1 MLWVPCWIS
10 YAYMFK
16 FIKKCDNTDHYVLAH
31 IIEWA
36 LAQMA
41 PWEQCCRPQINYD
54 ENLSIY
60 VQLN

>member
-1 MLWVPCWIS
+1 
-10 YAYMFK
+10 MFK